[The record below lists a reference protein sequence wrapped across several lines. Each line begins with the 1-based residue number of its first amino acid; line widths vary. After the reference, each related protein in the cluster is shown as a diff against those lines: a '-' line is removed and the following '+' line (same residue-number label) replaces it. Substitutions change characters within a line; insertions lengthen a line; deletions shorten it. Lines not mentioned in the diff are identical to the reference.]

1 MRGLVSFALTTYFLS
16 RRDQRHAAAA
26 TRTVSEA
33 GESEGTDDVDEGEQ
47 DIIKSKADLA

>member
-16 RRDQRHAAAA
+16 RRDQRRAATA

-33 GESEGTDDVDEGEQ
+33 GESEGDEVEEGEQ